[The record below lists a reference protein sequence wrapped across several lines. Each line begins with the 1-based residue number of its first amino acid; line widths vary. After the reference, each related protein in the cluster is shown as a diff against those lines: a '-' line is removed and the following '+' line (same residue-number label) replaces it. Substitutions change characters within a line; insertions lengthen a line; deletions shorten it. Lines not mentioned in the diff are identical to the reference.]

1 MVEVFL
7 EERLKEASVLPLWL
21 HLRRAT
27 AYEPRPTE
35 KPCMWFLRELKTC
48 CQLRLVTAAVIQDCH
63 RQHRG
68 CGESPGRF
76 QADADPL
83 PHKQTRQDC

>member
-35 KPCMWFLRELKTC
+35 KPCMWFWRELKSLGNAIGDVLGSIGPKKTASQPNPDA
-48 CQLRLVTAAVIQDCH
+48 QLS
-63 RQHRG
+63 G
-68 CGESPGRF
+68 
-76 QADADPL
+76 
-83 PHKQTRQDC
+83 

>member
-35 KPCMWFLRELKTC
+35 KPCMWFWRELKSLGNTIGDEMSGVDAE
-48 CQLRLVTAAVIQDCH
+48 RRVLVLAN
-63 RQHRG
+63 
-68 CGESPGRF
+68 PGFGR
-76 QADADPL
+76 
-83 PHKQTRQDC
+83 R

>member
-1 MVEVFL
+1 MVEAFL

-35 KPCMWFLRELKTC
+35 KPCIWFWRELKSLSNTFGDVISGVDTE
-48 CQLRLVTAAVIQDCH
+48 RRVLVLAN
-63 RQHRG
+63 
-68 CGESPGRF
+68 PGFGR
-76 QADADPL
+76 
-83 PHKQTRQDC
+83 R

>member
-21 HLRRAT
+21 HLRRVT

-35 KPCMWFLRELKTC
+35 KPCM
-48 CQLRLVTAAVIQDCH
+48 
-63 RQHRG
+63 
-68 CGESPGRF
+68 
-76 QADADPL
+76 
-83 PHKQTRQDC
+83 